1 MSTFFV
7 FVKVLSAVKCLSE
20 RVAEGGVVGVYN
32 YCDSP
37 EVKMFFKNGSLLI
50 CLVLFK
56 GSGHG
61 NKFLLLYLN

>member
-1 MSTFFV
+1 M
-7 FVKVLSAVKCLSE
+7 
-20 RVAEGGVVGVYN
+20 AEGGVIGVFN

-50 CLVLFK
+50 GLVLFK
-56 GSGHG
+56 GSGHE